1 MEASIWM
8 VSVIQR
14 LMMDDK
20 VKEELQS
27 VKGKLEKEVEKTNQ
41 ISLKLF
47 ISLMEQELLLD
58 CYWKKPRPVLIKIA

>member
-1 MEASIWM
+1 M
-8 VSVIQR
+8 VGVIQL
-14 LMMDDK
+14 LMMDDE

-27 VKGKLEKEVEKTNQ
+27 VKGKLEKEMEKTNQ

-58 CYWKKPRPVLIKIA
+58 CYEKKPWPVLIKIA

>member
-1 MEASIWM
+1 M
-8 VSVIQR
+8 VGVIQL

-27 VKGKLEKEVEKTNQ
+27 VKGKLEKEMEKTNQ

-47 ISLMEQELLLD
+47 ISLMEKELLLD
-58 CYWKKPRPVLIKIA
+58 CY